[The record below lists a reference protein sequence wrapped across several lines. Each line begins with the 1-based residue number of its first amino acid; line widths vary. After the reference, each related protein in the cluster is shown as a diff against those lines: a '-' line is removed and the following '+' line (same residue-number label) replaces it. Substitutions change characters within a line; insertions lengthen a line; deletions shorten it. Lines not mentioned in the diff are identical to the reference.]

1 MKDYTQATYGDRIA
15 DNYDRMVTGAVP
27 VEALERLAAGGR
39 ALELGIGTGRV
50 ALPLAARGV
59 EVHGIESSEA
69 MVAKLRDK
77 PGGDAIPVTVGDFA
91 DFRVDG
97 MFELI
102 FVVFNTFFMLTSQEQ
117 QVQCYARVA
126 EHLGE
131 GGVFLIEAF
140 VPDPTRF
147 TNGQSVG
154 ISHLESDAV
163 QLDLSRHDAA
173 GQRVT
178 CQHLVIDAAGT
189 RLFPAQL
196 RYAWPSELDLMARLA
211 GLRLRERW
219 GGWSGSRFTSSSTS
233 HVSLYEHAPAG
244 SA

>member
-1 MKDYTQATYGDRIA
+1 MKDYTPATYGDRIA
-15 DNYDRMVTGAVP
+15 DNYDRMVT
-27 VEALERLAAGGR
+27 
-39 ALELGIGTGRV
+39 
-50 ALPLAARGV
+50 
-59 EVHGIESSEA
+59 
-69 MVAKLRDK
+69 
-77 PGGDAIPVTVGDFA
+77 DAIPVTVGDFA
-91 DFRVDG
+91 DFCVDG

-154 ISHLESDAV
+154 TSHLESDAV

-219 GGWSGSRFTSSSTS
+219 GGWSGSRFTSSSTN

>member
-1 MKDYTQATYGDRIA
+1 MKDYTATTYGDRIA
-15 DNYDRMVTGAVP
+15 DNYDRMVTGTAP
-27 VEALERLAAGGR
+27 VDTLERLAGGGR
-39 ALELGIGTGRV
+39 ALELGIGTGRI

-59 EVHGIESSEA
+59 DVHGIESSEA
-69 MVAKLRDK
+69 MVAKLRAK
-77 PGGDAIPVTVGDFA
+77 PGGDDIPVTVGDFA

-97 MFELI
+97 AFELI
-102 FVVFNTFFMLTSQEQ
+102 FAVFNTFFMLTTQEE
-117 QVQCYARVA
+117 QVQCFARVA
-126 EHLGE
+126 EHLGA

-154 ISHLESDAV
+154 ISHLEADAV

-178 CQHLVIDAAGT
+178 CQHLVIDEAGT

-211 GLRLRERW
+211 GLHLRERW

-233 HVSLYEHAPAG
+233 HVSLYG
-244 SA
+244 V

>member
-1 MKDYTQATYGDRIA
+1 MKDYTAATYGDRIA
-15 DNYDRMVTGAVP
+15 EIYDRMVTGTGP
-27 VEALERLAAGGR
+27 VEVLARLAGDGR

-50 ALPLAARGV
+50 ALPLAAQGV
-59 EVHGIESSEA
+59 DVHGIEASEA
-69 MVAKLRDK
+69 MVAKLRAK
-77 PGGDAIPVTVGDFA
+77 PGGDAIPVTIGDFA

-97 MFELI
+97 TFELI
-102 FVVFNTFFMLTSQEQ
+102 FVVFNTFFMLATQEQ
-117 QVQCYARVA
+117 QVQCFARVA
-126 EHLGE
+126 GHLGA

-147 TNGQSVG
+147 ANGQNVG

-178 CQHLVIDAAGT
+178 CQHLVIDAAGP

-196 RYAWPSELDLMARLA
+196 RYVWPSELDLMARLA

-219 GGWSGSRFTSSSTS
+219 SGWSGARFTSSSTS
-233 HVSLYEHAPAG
+233 HVSHYG
-244 SA
+244 V

>member
-1 MKDYTQATYGDRIA
+1 MKDYTAATYGDRIA
-15 DNYDRMVTGAVP
+15 DNYDRMVTGSAP
-27 VEALERLAAGGR
+27 VETLERLAGGGR

-59 EVHGIESSEA
+59 AVHGIESSEA
-69 MVAKLRDK
+69 MVAKLRAK

-97 MFELI
+97 TFKLI
-102 FVVFNTFFMLTSQEQ
+102 FVVFNTFFMLTTQEQ
-117 QVQCYARVA
+117 QVQCFATVA
-126 EHLGE
+126 EHLGA
-131 GGVFLIEAF
+131 GGVFVIEAF

-147 TNGQSVG
+147 ANGQSVG

-219 GGWSGSRFTSSSTS
+219 SGWSGSRFTSSSTG
-233 HVSLYEHAPAG
+233 HVSIFEHAPAG
-244 SA
+244 RG

>member
-1 MKDYTQATYGDRIA
+1 MEDYTATTYGDRIA
-15 DNYDRMVTGAVP
+15 DNYDRMVTGAAP
-27 VEALERLAAGGR
+27 VETLERLAAGGR

-50 ALPLAARGV
+50 ALPLAVRGV
-59 EVHGIESSEA
+59 DVHGIEASKA
-69 MVAKLRDK
+69 MVAKLRAK
-77 PGGDAIPVTVGDFA
+77 PGGDAIPVTIGDFA

-97 MFELI
+97 TFKLI
-102 FVVFNTFFMLTSQEQ
+102 FVVFNTFFMLTTQEE
-117 QVQCYARVA
+117 QVQCFARVA

-147 TNGQSVG
+147 AHGQSVG

-219 GGWSGSRFTSSSTS
+219 SGWSGSRFTSSSTS
-233 HVSLYEHAPAG
+233 HVSLYG
-244 SA
+244 V

>member
-1 MKDYTQATYGDRIA
+1 MKDYTAATYGDRIA
-15 DNYDRMVTGAVP
+15 DNYDRMVTGSAP
-27 VEALERLAAGGR
+27 AETLERLADGGR

-50 ALPLAARGV
+50 ALPLAACGV
-59 EVHGIESSEA
+59 EVHGIEASEA
-69 MVAKLRDK
+69 MVAKLRAK
-77 PGGDAIPVTVGDFA
+77 PGGDDIPVTVA

-97 MFELI
+97 TFELI
-102 FVVFNTFFMLTSQEQ
+102 FVVFNTFFMLADQEQ
-117 QVQCYARVA
+117 QVQCFARVA
-126 EHLGE
+126 EHLGA

-173 GQRVT
+173 GQRVA

-211 GLRLRERW
+211 RLRLRERW

-233 HVSLYEHAPAG
+233 HVSLYEHAPDG
-244 SA
+244 SP

>member
-1 MKDYTQATYGDRIA
+1 MKDYTAATYGDRIA
-15 DNYDRMVTGAVP
+15 EIYDRMVTGTGP
-27 VEALERLAAGGR
+27 VEGIGAAGR
-39 ALELGIGTGRV
+39 ATAALWSWASAPAGSPCPWPRRASTCTGSKPPRRWWRSC
-50 ALPLAARGV
+50 APSRAA
-59 EVHGIESSEA
+59 
-69 MVAKLRDK
+69 
-77 PGGDAIPVTVGDFA
+77 DAIPVTIGDFA

-97 MFELI
+97 TFELI
-102 FVVFNTFFMLTSQEQ
+102 FVVFNTFFMLATQEQ
-117 QVQCYARVA
+117 QVQCFARVA
-126 EHLGE
+126 EHLGA

-147 TNGQSVG
+147 ANGQNVG

-219 GGWSGSRFTSSSTS
+219 SGWAGSRFTSSSTS
-233 HVSLYEHAPAG
+233 HVSLYG
-244 SA
+244 V